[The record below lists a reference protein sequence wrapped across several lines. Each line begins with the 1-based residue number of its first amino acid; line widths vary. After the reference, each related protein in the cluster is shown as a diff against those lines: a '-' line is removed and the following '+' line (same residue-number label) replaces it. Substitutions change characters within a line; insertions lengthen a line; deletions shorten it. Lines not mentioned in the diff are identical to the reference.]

1 MKERHADIS
10 LCITDILID
19 GKSLEKMEEKQRRE
33 ISPLTA
39 DFTDKLVIPAAYTHF
54 TICFASLTYHQPQL
68 NNYAYRLQGFDT
80 DWHYANA
87 DNRSAYYSKLPS
99 GEYIFQ
105 VRAANENGDWGEV
118 RNMEICIEPPFG
130 PLGGRMLSM
139 HY

>member
-68 NNYAYRLQGFDT
+68 NNYAYRLQGFGT
-80 DWHYANA
+80 MQMLITVVLITLNY
-87 DNRSAYYSKLPS
+87 RRESIYFKCGLPMRTVI
-99 GEYIFQ
+99 GERCGIWKF
-105 VRAANENGDWGEV
+105 V
-118 RNMEICIEPPFG
+118 
-130 PLGGRMLSM
+130 
-139 HY
+139 